1 VKVRFAEFRV
11 DADTRQLFR
20 KDEERHLTPK
30 AFDLLRLLI
39 ENRPNAISKTELQE
53 RLWPATFVT
62 EANLAILIG
71 EIRKAL
77 DDSARRSRFI
87 RTVHRFGYAFSAPAT
102 RLGSS
107 RAGSSGDT
115 ICWLTS
121 KAQRFGLSQGEH
133 LVGRAPE
140 ADISLDHAS
149 VSRRHARILVT
160 KRGATVEDLG
170 SKNGTR
176 VGRGRIKVPTTLED
190 GDRVRFGS
198 VALTFRNWLAG
209 ATTRSITPSMRA

>member
-87 RTVHRFGYAFSAPAT
+87 RTVHRFGYAFGAPAT
-102 RLGSS
+102 RVGSS

-140 ADISLDHAS
+140 ADVSLDHAS

-160 KRGATVEDLG
+160 KGGATVEDLG
-170 SKNGTR
+170 SKNGTS
-176 VGRGRIKVPTTLED
+176 VGRGRIKGPTTLED
-190 GDRVRFGS
+190 GDRIRFGS
-198 VALTFRNWLAG
+198 VALTFRSWLAG
-209 ATTRSITPSMRA
+209 ATTRSITPPMRA